1 MLCFVLSI
9 FPTDY
14 GDRQV
19 YAALAG
25 FVVSCAVT
33 QHGAVCRLAN
43 LTRILFFVLVLQA
56 ATALELQSK
65 RHEPYGFSFPR
76 STFRIV
82 PKRSPRLYTIR
93 KIIQSGNV
101 HENTRWKNRSN
112 SIQPRGFV
120 IKFERSSALDSGT
133 QVGAACF

>member
-1 MLCFVLSI
+1 MNAVLCFVLSI

-65 RHEPYGFSFPR
+65 RHEPYGFFFPTVHFPNCPEKV
-76 STFRIV
+76 SEIV
-82 PKRSPRLYTIR
+82 YSSKNYPK
-93 KIIQSGNV
+93 
-101 HENTRWKNRSN
+101 WKCS
-112 SIQPRGFV
+112 
-120 IKFERSSALDSGT
+120 
-133 QVGAACF
+133 